1 MAIEQTEQG
10 GAGDPAESPLGALL
24 PGGRVRPGTA
34 VSAGGDMPLL
44 LALAAEVSAE
54 SAGWAAVGLPD
65 LGALAA
71 ADAGLDVGAGLWVDE
86 PGRQWPQ
93 VLATLL
99 EAVPVVLAGP
109 VPPAPARIARR
120 LAAIMRRSGAVLLTV
135 QPWEGADLSLQ
146 VSSPVWVGV
155 EQGFGVLRGRRVT
168 VTSTGRGAAARPRQ
182 ADLWLPGPDGSVTA
196 VALPAG
202 EPASGVR
209 VPAAGRAAL
218 RVVG

>member
-24 PGGRVRPGTA
+24 PGGHVRPGTA

-99 EAVPVVLAGP
+99 EAVPVVLTGP

-155 EQGFGVLRGRRVT
+155 EHGFGVLRGRRVT

-196 VALPAG
+196 IAKPTG
-202 EPASGVR
+202 EPTSGVR